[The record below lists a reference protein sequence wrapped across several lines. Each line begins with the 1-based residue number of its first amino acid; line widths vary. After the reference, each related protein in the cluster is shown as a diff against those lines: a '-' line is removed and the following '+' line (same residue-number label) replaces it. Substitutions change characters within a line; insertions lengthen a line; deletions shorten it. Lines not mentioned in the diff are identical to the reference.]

1 VAFAECFSRLACRV
15 AWASTPYR
23 DLTSGGQRAHDLDA
37 ILLINYFHVPD
48 IHMFYVAAI
57 YIDIQRSTGKAA
69 ERSRGPSPVRIIY

>member
-1 VAFAECFSRLACRV
+1 
-15 AWASTPYR
+15 
-23 DLTSGGQRAHDLDA
+23 
-37 ILLINYFHVPD
+37 VPD